1 MAGRDPRP
9 RAGMS
14 YIPWWKSSHRGLQP
28 AERTTRIDADDAG
41 CGPGLAAGRRR
52 QDAGRRGT
60 GGQTGKSVG
69 RRVTSHPSSRSLRG
83 VQQTLLRLSGL
94 LLFMSQLGW
103 TRPQTLALQTSH
115 PILPPMIQQRQLSRR
130 CAAEQPAW
138 ALPVV
143 YGMRSKHCFT
153 ARISGLH

>member
-69 RRVTSHPSSRSLRG
+69 RRVTSHPSSRSRRG

-103 TRPQTLALQTSH
+103 TRPQTLALQTSR
-115 PILPPMIQQRQLSRR
+115 PILPPMI
-130 CAAEQPAW
+130 
-138 ALPVV
+138 
-143 YGMRSKHCFT
+143 
-153 ARISGLH
+153 